1 MFFFWKE
8 LITAT
13 KRVKGG
19 KRWGGRKAEK
29 ISRQSIR
36 SYESSTILWTV
47 KNLGRGVITI
57 CKNAPLPTALENKAK
72 KNKKVKS
79 YL

>member
-1 MFFFWKE
+1 MGWE
-8 LITAT
+8 
-13 KRVKGG
+13 
-19 KRWGGRKAEK
+19 E
-29 ISRQSIR
+29 SRENIKTSIR

-57 CKNAPLPTALENKAK
+57 YKNAPLPTALENKAK